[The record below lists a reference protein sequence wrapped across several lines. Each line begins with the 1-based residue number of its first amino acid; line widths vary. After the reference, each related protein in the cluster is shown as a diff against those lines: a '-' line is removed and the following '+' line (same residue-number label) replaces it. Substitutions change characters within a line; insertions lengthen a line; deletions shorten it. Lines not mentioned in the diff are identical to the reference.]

1 MAVTHAA
8 KPKPSPKAARQPES
22 KPKSAPPPRPAPPR
36 TPVFLGGS
44 ARAGGQP
51 LAPNVQAPIESSL
64 QVNLDS
70 VRVHTDAGAQQ
81 AAANASARAFTYGRD
96 IFLGRGERPTD
107 LGLMAHEA
115 AHVVQQ
121 QGAPSVQKWSSG
133 GGDSFEHEAHQAAAA
148 VASGQMFTVRERT
161 SKSKVQRLGISDAL
175 DYFADKA
182 YNIPGYRMFTILL
195 GVNPINMSRVER
207 SAANIL
213 RAIVEFLPGGHLIT
227 EALDKYGVFDK
238 VGTWVEQQ
246 LSSLG
251 ITGSAIKQAVSD
263 FLDSL
268 SWRDI
273 FHLGSLWDR
282 AKRIFTDPI
291 DRIIT
296 FAKNLFNKIL
306 QFIKDAILRPLAALA
321 SQTPA
326 WDLICAI
333 IGKNPITGDAVPRT
347 AETLIGGFMKLIGQ
361 EEIWQNI
368 KKANAISRAWQWF
381 QDALSGLV
389 SLLKQLPS
397 MFLDAL
403 RSLELSD
410 IILLPRAFVKVG
422 KVFLGFAGKFI
433 SWAGNTIWNLLEII
447 FSVLAPAVIPYLK
460 KAAGAFRTILK
471 NPIGFVGNLVKAGIQ
486 GFKQFA
492 SNFLNHLKKSL
503 IDWLTGTLAGAG
515 VYIPQG
521 FTVMEIIK
529 FVLSVLG
536 LTWAN
541 IRQKL
546 VKRIGETAVKALE
559 IGFDL
564 VKTLITEGP
573 AAAWQKILEGI
584 SNLKDMVME
593 GIMGFVKDRIVQAA
607 ITKLLTSLNPAGAF
621 IQAIIAIYNTIMF
634 FIERL
639 KQIAQVAAAFIDSI
653 AAIANGVIAA
663 AANKV
668 ENTMGGLLTLVIS
681 FLARLVGLG
690 KVSDAVK
697 NIIDKVRAPVDKAL
711 DRVIDWIIEMAKK
724 AGKALMGAIRGKDER
739 TPEQKQKDLDAA
751 VQVLRPQVAKL
762 LDKGVPRIVL
772 QARFAIWKVQ
782 HRLTSLTAENGE
794 VVATINPTAKMYS
807 FEEVEI
813 GRMLEPI
820 LVEAENQY
828 LSQAAAPGSASATR
842 LTAARSDVAAGR
854 PIGQRLSPDEMIQVQ
869 RDLVSGRL
877 ATPALGTSPR
887 GTRTTDL
894 TTEQVQGTRV
904 QLREAGSTTPG
915 QFQSGQGLF
924 VTRAGQYNPGR
935 TEYVT
940 STDPTQTARFVN
952 VQMGNVIASQQTA
965 TPALQAQARDV
976 AFLRD
981 VVEPG
986 RIPSLMGSNRVAQ
999 GLVGAGFA
1007 SETEMTTGRMAG
1019 AATGYSAAAAMRDF
1033 QRTTPTASGR
1043 AIPQSALDRATTVR
1057 RGSLAV
1063 VFLRLR
1069 DAINQAGGKAVKK
1082 QGGEPMLNLA
1092 TAFRNWLKA
1101 AMPAPGSAPSD
1112 PEQIQRLA
1120 NELRSRLVEFMRS
1133 QQQAGG

>member
-1 MAVTHAA
+1 MAVTHAP

-44 ARAGGQP
+44 ARSGGQSLP
-51 LAPNVQAPIESSL
+51 PSVQTPIESSL

-96 IFLGRGERPTD
+96 IFLGRGERSTD

-121 QGAPSVQKWSSG
+121 QGAPSVQKWSAG
-133 GGDSFEHEAHQAAAA
+133 AGDSFEHEAHQASAA
-148 VASGQMFTVRERT
+148 VMSGQAFTVHERT
-161 SKSKVQRLGISDAL
+161 SKTKVQRLGISDAL

-238 VGTWVEQQ
+238 VGTWIEQQ

-296 FAKNLFNKIL
+296 FAKNLFDKIL

-333 IGKNPITGDAVPRT
+333 IGKNPITGDPVPRT

-389 SLLKQLPS
+389 ALLKQIPS

-460 KAAGAFRTILK
+460 KAAGAFRSILK

-492 SNFLNHLKKSL
+492 SNFLTHLKKSL
-503 IDWLTGTLAGAG
+503 IDWLTGTLSGAG

-564 VKTLITEGP
+564 IKTLITEGP

-584 SNLKDMVME
+584 SNLKEMVME

-697 NIIDKVRAPVDKAL
+697 NIIDKVRAPIDKAL

-724 AGKALMGAIRGKDER
+724 AGKALLGAIRGKDER

-751 VQVLRPQVAKL
+751 VQTLRPQVAKL
-762 LDKGVPRIVL
+762 LDKGVPKIVL

-828 LSQAAAPGSASATR
+828 LAQATGPGTASATR
-842 LTAARSDVAAGR
+842 LTAARSDVRAGR

-869 RDLVSGRL
+869 RELVSSQL
-877 ATPALGTSPR
+877 VPAPLLGTNQR
-887 GTRTTDL
+887 GNPFTNL

-904 QLREAGSTTPG
+904 QLREAGSTAPR

-924 VTRAGQYNPGR
+924 VTRAASYNPGG
-935 TEYVT
+935 TEFVT
-940 STDPTQTARFVN
+940 SADPTRGGRYVN
-952 VQMGNVIASQQTA
+952 VQMGNVIASQQAA
-965 TPALQAQARDV
+965 TPGLQQEARDV
-976 AFLRD
+976 RFLRD

-986 RIPSLMGSNRVAQ
+986 RIPSLMASNRVAQ
-999 GLVGAGFA
+999 GLVGGGFA
-1007 SETEMTTGRMAG
+1007 SETEMTVGRMAG
-1019 AATGYSAAAAMRDF
+1019 ASTGYSAAAAMRDF
-1033 QRTTPTASGR
+1033 QGATPTAGGR
-1043 AIPQSALDRATTVR
+1043 AIPGRSLDNATTVR

-1069 DAINQAGGKAVKK
+1069 DALNQAGGKALKK
-1082 QGGEPMLNLA
+1082 QGGAPMLHLA

-1101 AMPAPGSAPSD
+1101 AMPPPGSAPAD
-1112 PEQIQRLA
+1112 PAQIERLA
-1120 NELRSRLVEFMRS
+1120 GELRSRLVQFMRS
-1133 QQQAGG
+1133 QQQGE